1 MTEVRRQAR
10 SSLRIGVL
18 LALVVAATAVALP
31 SVPARASRRQPN
43 ILFVLADDLDI
54 GEMPYLPEVNALI
67 AQHGATFQQHF
78 VSDSLCCPSRTTT
91 LRGQFAHNTGV
102 KSNGGRNGGFDTA
115 FRAGVETDTFAT
127 RLSAVG
133 YRTGLFGKYLN
144 GYPGVAGSRY
154 VPEGWTEWASPISGH
169 PYNEYDYR
177 LNHNARLESHGTKPQ
192 DYGTDVYVQNTERF
206 IAHAAR
212 EDQPF
217 LAYLSVFAPHEPAT
231 PAPADVDRFAGA
243 HAPRT
248 PSFDQADVSAMPVF
262 IRDLPPLVTDETAA
276 IDRLYQRRIES
287 LQAVDRGVAEL
298 VATLRNL
305 HELRNTYI
313 AFTSDNG
320 FHLGQHRLP
329 AGKETPYDT
338 DIHVPF
344 VVRGPGI
351 FPHSAVT
358 TMTANT
364 DLAPTFVAMAGAK
377 KNSHWD
383 GHSLLGLA
391 RGRPVTA
398 ANRRTIQLVEHWT
411 ETATDDPLPPGVYEP
426 ADVDQADPRLHPTSL
441 TGPGQLSDH
450 TIYGYLVRI
459 PDYVGVRTERYLYV
473 EYVNGDRELYD
484 VRRDP
489 DEMQNL
495 AGTQPA
501 VEAALARHLAQL
513 RDCRGQSCRKAERSA
528 SMRAEDGAGLS
539 R

>member
-1 MTEVRRQAR
+1 MV
-10 SSLRIGVL
+10 

-31 SVPARASRRQPN
+31 RVPARASRRQPN
-43 ILFVLADDLDI
+43 ILFVLADDLDA

-67 AQHGATFQQHF
+67 ARRGVTFQQHF
-78 VSDSLCCPSRTTT
+78 VSDSLCCPSRTTA

-102 KSNGGRNGGFDTA
+102 KSNGGTNGGFGTA
-115 FRAGVETDTFAT
+115 FQAGVESDTFAT
-127 RLSAVG
+127 RVSAEG

-154 VPEGWTEWASPISGH
+154 IPEGWTEWASPVSGH

-177 LNHNARLESHGTKPQ
+177 LNHNARLESYGTAPQ
-192 DYGTDVYVQNTERF
+192 DYGTDVYVQNTARF

-212 EDQPF
+212 DSQPF

-231 PAPADVDRFAGA
+231 PAPADVNRFVGA
-243 HAPRT
+243 QAPRT

-262 IRDLPPLVTDETAA
+262 IRDLPPFSADETVA

-305 HELRNTYI
+305 HELRDTYI
-313 AFTSDNG
+313 VFTSDNG

-351 FPHSAVT
+351 PPHRAVT

-377 KNSHWD
+377 KNADWD

-391 RGRPVTA
+391 QGRPVTPS
-398 ANRRTIQLVEHWT
+398 NRRTVQLVEHWT
-411 ETATDDPLPPGVYEP
+411 ETASNAPLPRGAYEP
-426 ADVDQADPRLHPTSL
+426 PDVDQADPRLHPTNL
-441 TGPGQLSDH
+441 IGPGQLSDH
-450 TIYGYLVRI
+450 TIYGHLVRI

-473 EYVNGDRELYD
+473 EYANGDRELYD

-495 AGTQPA
+495 SGTQPA
-501 VEAALARHLAQL
+501 LEAALDHLVEQL
-513 RDCRGQSCRKAERSA
+513 RDCRGQSCRRAER
-528 SMRAEDGAGLS
+528 RAPTPTEEVAVLA